1 MTLNQIIA
9 YAEACGIDFNAEV
22 LTVGPNLKGETLTS
36 TMKVEQVGV
45 CNVPEKDET
54 LEHGQLCIISDYYS
68 YNAKLFKDVKLY
80 NVVNSF

>member
-1 MTLNQIIA
+1 
-9 YAEACGIDFNAEV
+9 
-22 LTVGPNLKGETLTS
+22 
-36 TMKVEQVGV
+36 MKAEQVGV